1 MRQRLDPTPVLV
13 VSCDA
18 YADLWRPFFEVFWR
32 RWPDCPFPVY
42 LGSNHLRY
50 DDDRVTTIGVG
61 DDRSWADGVRHMLD
75 GIDSEYVI
83 FFLEDFLLL
92 RQVDTAR
99 IRRMLDLAI
108 RNRVGCLRLTRYS
121 APFDLP
127 SLPVPGSDEV
137 GRVAEGHP
145 YRVSAQVAVWRTDVL
160 RSLLAPGFSPWD
172 FEMLGSPLSERLGE
186 AFWEVRSTAIHY
198 DHAVEKGRW
207 KPEGVAIC
215 EAAGVSIDAS
225 ARGMFS
231 TAELESH
238 FRQAEPG
245 LARFASHSITME
257 HFRQGRR
264 LEGARAALAAVG
276 SEPLRLKIW
285 AVLLFGIM
293 GPRAVHWL
301 ENANLRWKIARIG
314 LRRRQSA

>member
-1 MRQRLDPTPVLV
+1 MSDSRDPTPVLV

-50 DDDRVTTIGVG
+50 DDDRVATIRVG
-61 DDRSWADGVRHMLD
+61 EDRSWADGVRHMLD
-75 GIDSEYVI
+75 EVGSEYVI

-99 IRRMLDLAI
+99 IRRMVDLAR
-108 RNRVGCLRLTRYS
+108 RNRVGCLRLTRYG

-127 SLPVPGSDEV
+127 SLTVPGSPEV

-145 YRVSAQVAVWRTDVL
+145 YRVSAQVAVWKVDVL
-160 RSLLAPGFSPWD
+160 RSLLVPGFSPWD
-172 FEMLGSPLSERLGE
+172 FEMLGSPLSERIGE
-186 AFWEVRSTAIHY
+186 DFWEVQSTAIHY

-215 EAAGVSIDAS
+215 EDAGVAVDPAV
-225 ARGMFS
+225 RGMFS
-231 TAELESH
+231 TGELESH

-245 LARFASHSITME
+245 LARFASHYTTME

-264 LEGARAALAAVG
+264 LEGARSALVAVRRD
-276 SEPLRLKIW
+276 PLRLKMW
-285 AVLLFGIM
+285 AVLLFGVL
-293 GPRAVHWL
+293 GPWAVHWL
-301 ENANLRWKIARIG
+301 EGVNLRWKLARIG
-314 LRRRQSA
+314 LRHRQSA